1 MLDTNLK
8 SNRKIRTIIT
18 IVILSLFAVG
28 VVESYYVVRKDIA
41 STFTV
46 EDDVEECIER
56 MDYSLAIGNRLLYSE
71 VTDAMDASEQMELM
85 SDSAFSL
92 FKKYMDYQIFDKEG
106 NPLLEGNDDQTN
118 EALKSDNSYVL
129 KIEYKYGT
137 SGTMSNVTVS
147 GTKLSPE
154 EAYDVEK
161 DLSYYCMDADLEDQ
175 IDDEEQTNGISIVYG
190 MTDANYDAL
199 LKAERVN
206 NTILTDADSFVSR
219 NLSYIL
225 HGNYDFYTNLKRIK
239 NRTLAQLKAFKGIPY
254 FIEGTNGIVN
264 QFCMSA
270 GENMLISLLHMLNV
284 VIVRPA
290 KSEDVRLIL
299 IDEIELALHPS
310 AIMRLVDFLQKL
322 ATEYN
327 LAIYFSSHSI
337 ELLRKIKPS
346 NIFHLQKELDNIAIV
361 NPCYP
366 SYATRDIYQHSGY
379 DFLILVEDVLAKYIL
394 ENIIDENALY
404 KSKLINIL
412 PSGGWENVL
421 KMQDDI
427 CKSNLAGVGTKVLSV
442 LDGDVKPDFEQ
453 LYKQK
458 GLYTN
463 LTINFLPIHS
473 LEKYLH
479 EKIIVNKD
487 ADFFKEIGDRFF
499 KVKSLK
505 EVVDSLIKKN
515 DDKAFYNYIIKSLKE
530 QGIEENVFVQ
540 KVCEMIYR
548 KEDMSKLLT
557 FLQKTFQ
564 N

>member
-1 MLDTNLK
+1 M
-8 SNRKIRTIIT
+8 
-18 IVILSLFAVG
+18 
-28 VVESYYVVRKDIA
+28 
-41 STFTV
+41 
-46 EDDVEECIER
+46 
-56 MDYSLAIGNRLLYSE
+56 
-71 VTDAMDASEQMELM
+71 
-85 SDSAFSL
+85 
-92 FKKYMDYQIFDKEG
+92 
-106 NPLLEGNDDQTN
+106 
-118 EALKSDNSYVL
+118 
-129 KIEYKYGT
+129 
-137 SGTMSNVTVS
+137 
-147 GTKLSPE
+147 
-154 EAYDVEK
+154 
-161 DLSYYCMDADLEDQ
+161 
-175 IDDEEQTNGISIVYG
+175 
-190 MTDANYDAL
+190 
-199 LKAERVN
+199 
-206 NTILTDADSFVSR
+206 
-219 NLSYIL
+219 
-225 HGNYDFYTNLKRIK
+225 
-239 NRTLAQLKAFKGIPY
+239 
-254 FIEGTNGIVN
+254 
-264 QFCMSA
+264 
-270 GENMLISLLHMLNV
+270 
-284 VIVRPA
+284 
-290 KSEDVRLIL
+290 
-299 IDEIELALHPS
+299 
-310 AIMRLVDFLQKL
+310 
-322 ATEYN
+322 
-327 LAIYFSSHSI
+327 
-337 ELLRKIKPS
+337 
-346 NIFHLQKELDNIAIV
+346 
-361 NPCYP
+361 
-366 SYATRDIYQHSGY
+366 
-379 DFLILVEDVLAKYIL
+379 LAKYIL

-505 EVVDSLIKKN
+505 EVDSLIKKN
-515 DDKAFYNYIIKSLKE
+515 DDKAFYNYLIKNLKE

>member
-1 MLDTNLK
+1 MNNKLNIKIEQLKNINTIELNLPIETGLYAITGANGTGK
-8 SNRKIRTIIT
+8 STIMTVISKVVRNSAFNVFQPHDYSSNSKIT
-18 IVILSLFAVG
+18 ISYDGKENSWTKASRRGWSCSSTDIISLKGF
-28 VVESYYVVRKDIA
+28 Y
-41 STFTV
+41 
-46 EDDVEECIER
+46 
-56 MDYSLAIGNRLLYSE
+56 
-71 VTDAMDASEQMELM
+71 
-85 SDSAFSL
+85 
-92 FKKYMDYQIFDKEG
+92 EG
-106 NPLLEGNDDQTN
+106 
-118 EALKSDNSYVL
+118 
-129 KIEYKYGT
+129 
-137 SGTMSNVTVS
+137 
-147 GTKLSPE
+147 
-154 EAYDVEK
+154 
-161 DLSYYCMDADLEDQ
+161 
-175 IDDEEQTNGISIVYG
+175 SIIHG
-190 MTDANYDAL
+190 MRFIDANYDAL

-310 AIMRLVDFLQKL
+310 AIMRLVYFLQKL

-337 ELLRKIKPS
+337 ELLGKIKPS
-346 NIFHLQKELDNIAIV
+346 NIFHLQKELDDIAIV

-515 DDKAFYNYIIKSLKE
+515 DDKAFYNYLIKNLKE